1 MIVTRGY
8 GHDNEYLGSIVIYGY
23 GTNPLIIA
31 VLIVR
36 NFIFLIKRKVEGEY
50 ERLRDQSG
58 F

>member
-8 GHDNEYLGSIVIYGY
+8 GRSKEYLGSIVIYGY

-36 NFIFLIKRKVEGEY
+36 SFILWVTRSVNIDLEQKP
-50 ERLRDQSG
+50 
-58 F
+58 